1 MRPAPFKGYR
11 DQVTDA
17 SLHGPFDGQI
27 VDESTGEPI
36 ADAAVV
42 AVWSYD
48 HGDGFIGP
56 AGSEVF
62 ETTTDE
68 AGRYRVPEAKLALR
82 GPTTRLVRFE
92 LVVYKRGYI
101 AYRSNRKPDGSART
115 DFTVRHNRINLK
127 KWRQSDS
134 HVDHLV
140 FLAAPRSIQK
150 LSYWEQDLANLELFR
165 QQGGEAEGLA
175 DAAAGDAGAAEETPA
190 AGDPTP
196 KKQMLLDASGV
207 LSPDEVRARTGYAGE
222 FTVGE
227 PSDLKRTDFYHG
239 VQLQADGQEQAYD
252 VIYRVWRSPP
262 GGMEP
267 VVDTIE
273 ETLPGVKPSG
283 EVTEETWVFET
294 KGVYAVGFVD
304 READVGVL
312 LTCGDQQCADL
323 DTAIILAK
331 WIQRNLDRLRDEEA
345 PVPAEASEGETGA
358 AKENP

>member
-27 VDESTGEPI
+27 VDESTGEPV

-82 GPTTRLVRFE
+82 GPTTRLVSFE

-150 LSYWEQDLANLELFR
+150 LTYWEQELANLELFR
-165 QQGGEAEGLA
+165 QQGGAGEEL
-175 DAAAGDAGAAEETPA
+175 AGDAETDGTDETPVT
-190 AGDPTP
+190 GDAKP
-196 KKQMLLDASGV
+196 KPQTLLDARAV
-207 LSPDEVRARTGYAGE
+207 LGPDEVRARTGYAGE

-239 VQLQADGQEQAYD
+239 VHLQADGQEQAYD

-262 GGMEP
+262 GGMDP

-283 EVTEETWVFET
+283 EVTEETWVYET
-294 KGVYAVGFVD
+294 KGVYAVGFID
-304 READVGVL
+304 REANVGVL

-331 WIQRNLDRLRDEEA
+331 WIQRNLDRLSDEA
-345 PVPAEASEGETGA
+345 APAEASEATAGA
-358 AKENP
+358 AKEKP